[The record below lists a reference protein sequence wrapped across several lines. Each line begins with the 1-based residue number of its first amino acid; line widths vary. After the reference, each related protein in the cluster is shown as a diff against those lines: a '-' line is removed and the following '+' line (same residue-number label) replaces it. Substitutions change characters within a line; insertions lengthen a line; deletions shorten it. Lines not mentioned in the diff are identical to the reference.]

1 MKYIAALDG
10 VTKIDGGWLNG
21 NYIQILKQ
29 LCNCVVGILY
39 AFFMTSII
47 LFIMYLSGLNLRVTE
62 DEEDKGIDPSEI
74 GYFAY
79 DYIQD
84 AENGLGEQAELA
96 HGVARNG
103 NALLDD

>member
-1 MKYIAALDG
+1 
-10 VTKIDGGWLNG
+10 VTDIPGGWLNG
-21 NYIQILKQ
+21 NWIQVPKQ

-39 AFFMTSII
+39 AFLMTSLI
-47 LFIMYLSGLNLRVTE
+47 LFLMHLSGLNLRVTE

-84 AENGLGEQAELA
+84 AENGMGEHEESAP
-96 HGVARNG
+96 VARNG
-103 NALLDD
+103 NALLAD